1 MESEEYLRSEL
12 KKIEKW
18 EKDQDSLWFWERLGR
33 LPFKVLDKL
42 TPAFIQ
48 TKIGSLLDGIGSFI
62 QTGGQ
67 YLTREQTILNK
78 LSNQLA
84 EQKELTLEDVSSLP
98 LKIMDQVSENIK
110 QSESRAATAQGAT
123 TGFGGIFTLAIDIP
137 VLLGMSLKT
146 LQDIALTYGYNPR
159 DRDERIFIVKCLQF
173 ATSDVVGKKTIL
185 DDLNSFYQDKPAGKK
200 EMISQLQGWREV
212 VYTYRDHFGIK
223 KLFQMVP
230 IAGMVFGA
238 ITNRSMI
245 SDIADAGTMLYR
257 KRRIYEKIQHLQQI
271 DNAFKR

>member
-12 KKIEKW
+12 RKIEKW
-18 EKDQDSLWFWERLGR
+18 EKDQNSLWFWERLGR

-42 TPAFIQ
+42 TPTFIQ

-67 YLTREQTILNK
+67 YLTREKTILNK
-78 LSNQLA
+78 LSNRLGD
-84 EQKELTLEDVSSLP
+84 QKELTLEDVSSLP
-98 LKIMDQVSENIK
+98 LKVMDQVSEDIK

-146 LQDIALTYGYNPR
+146 LQDLALTYGYNPR
-159 DRDERIFIVKCLQF
+159 DRDERLFIVKCLQF
-173 ATSDVVGKKTIL
+173 ATSDIVGKKTIL
-185 DDLNSFYQDKPAGKK
+185 DDLNSFYQDKPAGKR
-200 EMISQLQGWREV
+200 EMISQIQGWREV

-257 KRRIYEKIQHLQQI
+257 KRRIYEKLQNLQHVEN
-271 DNAFKR
+271 DFKR